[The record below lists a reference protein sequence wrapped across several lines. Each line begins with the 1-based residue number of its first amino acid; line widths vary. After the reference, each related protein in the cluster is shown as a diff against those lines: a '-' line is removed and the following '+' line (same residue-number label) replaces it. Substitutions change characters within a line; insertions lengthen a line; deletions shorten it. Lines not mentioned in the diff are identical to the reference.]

1 MITRKHCLLPTI
13 GLMAAGALLLSACS
27 SDSGSDDS
35 ATATAAA
42 GVTNVAG
49 GPDGSA
55 VFEVALDE
63 ELAAAAAELV
73 PGGTLEIATKAA
85 APPYE
90 FFEDGTDTL
99 RGSDIDLG
107 YAIAAKLGLE
117 ANFTSMEFAGILP
130 AIEAGRYDLSIA
142 GMGDTPTRQEIVDFV
157 DYSTDSNSIV
167 TTAGN
172 PHEIEGIDTLC
183 GLNVSSVE
191 GSVYLGLLEEQN
203 ESCDEKM
210 NITIFQDNA
219 NALLQVQTGRADA
232 TMYQTGVAL
241 YLIKTDEASAGLEVI
256 DSEEYGKGYNA
267 IAFNKDNSELR
278 DLVQQALIAL
288 QEDGVYEDIHLEWG
302 LTSNMIDEITV
313 NDGLRFNQPS

>member
-1 MITRKHCLLPTI
+1 MKTRSRIRALVP
-13 GLMAAGALLLSACS
+13 AASIAVAALLLAGCA
-27 SDSGSDDS
+27 SDPAPASSGS
-35 ATATAAA
+35 APE
-42 GVTNVAG
+42 GVTEVTG
-49 GPDGSA
+49 GSDGA
-55 VFEVALDE
+55 TVFSVTADDD
-63 ELAAAAAELV
+63 LAAQAAEIITD
-73 PGGTLEIATKAA
+73 GTLEIATKAG

-90 FFEDGTDTL
+90 FFEEGDVL

-107 YAIAAKLGLE
+107 YAIAAKLGLK
-117 ANFTSMEFAGILP
+117 ANFSAMEFAGILP
-130 AIEAGRYDLSIA
+130 AIEAKRYDMSIA
-142 GMGDTPTRQEIVDFV
+142 GMGDTPVRQEIVDFV

-167 TTAGN
+167 TTKGN
-172 PHEIEGIDTLC
+172 PHAIDGIESLC

-203 ESCDEKM
+203 KTCDEKM

-241 YLIKTDEASAGLEVI
+241 YLIKTDEASKNLEVV

-267 IAFNKDNSELR
+267 IAFNKDSSALR
-278 DLVQQALIAL
+278 DLVQKALISL
-288 QEDGVYEDIHLEWG
+288 QEDGIYEDIHVAWG
-302 LTSNMIDEITV
+302 LTSNMIDEITI

>member
-1 MITRKHCLLPTI
+1 MSTRTRTRMLVP
-13 GLMAAGALLLSACS
+13 AAGIALAAVLLAGCAGGESPS
-27 SDSGSDDS
+27 PSGS
-35 ATATAAA
+35 AAED
-42 GVTNVAG
+42 GVTAITG
-49 GPDGSA
+49 GSDGA
-55 VFEVALDE
+55 TVFEVAADDA
-63 ELAAAAAELV
+63 LAGQAAEIISD
-73 PGGTLEIATKAA
+73 GTLEIATKAG

-90 FFEDGTDTL
+90 FFEEGDLL

-117 ANFTSMEFAGILP
+117 ANFSSMEFAGILP
-130 AIEAGRYDLSIA
+130 AIEAKRYDMSIA
-142 GMGDTPTRQEIVDFV
+142 GMGDTPVRQEIVDFV

-167 TTAGN
+167 TTKGN
-172 PHEIEGIDTLC
+172 PHDIDGIESLC

-203 ESCDEKM
+203 KTCDDKM
-210 NITIFQDNA
+210 EITIFQDNA

-241 YLIKTDEASAGLEVI
+241 YLIKTDEASANLEVV

-267 IAFNKDNSELR
+267 IAFNKDSAELR
-278 DLVQQALIAL
+278 DLVQAALISL
-288 QEDGVYEDIHLEWG
+288 QEDGIYEDIHVAWG
-302 LTSNMIDEITV
+302 LTSNMIDEITI

>member
-1 MITRKHCLLPTI
+1 MSIRTRTRMLVP
-13 GLMAAGALLLSACS
+13 AAGIALAAVLLAGCAGGESPSPS
-27 SDSGSDDS
+27 STVDE
-35 ATATAAA
+35 
-42 GVTNVAG
+42 GVTAVTG
-49 GPDGSA
+49 GADGA
-55 VFEVALDE
+55 TVFEIAADE
-63 ELAAAAAELV
+63 DLAAQAAELITD
-73 PGGTLEIATKAA
+73 GTLEIATKAG

-90 FFEDGTDTL
+90 FFEEGDVL
-99 RGSDIDLG
+99 RGSDVDLG

-117 ANFTSMEFAGILP
+117 ANFSAMEFAGILP
-130 AIEAGRYDLSIA
+130 AIEAKRYDMSIA
-142 GMGDTPTRQEIVDFV
+142 GMGDTPVRQEIVDFV

-167 TTAGN
+167 TTKGN
-172 PHEIEGIDTLC
+172 PHGIDGIETLC

-210 NITIFQDNA
+210 NIAIFQDNA

-241 YLIKTDEASAGLEVI
+241 YLIKTDEASANLEVV

-267 IAFNKDNSELR
+267 IAFNKDSADLR
-278 DLVQQALIAL
+278 DLVQAALISL
-288 QEDGVYEDIHLEWG
+288 QEEGIYEDIHVAWG
-302 LTSNMIDEITV
+302 LTANMVDEITI